1 MATPLYKGMKPKGI
15 SFYSFPSSSE
25 DVTISFQN
33 ADYKIDFS
41 KFVLLNLPKQDLI
54 NNVLDFRESFY
65 TVDPNTP
72 SKYSDQL
79 IESLRNYVANHDVN
93 IRQTKINSNTDFY
106 NVGEP
111 RTVVEKIFWKWL
123 RKTGV
128 LDLEPAVH
136 KADWDKNLTDFK
148 NPNEDTVSNSDYF
161 RKYLWKEREVIPY
174 SVPFI
179 EYIGAG
185 QFKIVITEQCKFRT
199 GDMVIFSGDTGGQVS
214 SGTTYEIISLTVGT
228 GSTTIIMDEPTI
240 TTSYT
245 PLNLNVSLNYKKVIQ
260 YIGEINA
267 MSKVQN
273 SKSNFTEI
281 TAFIPHQAGQTPTIL
296 FDIDSDNN
304 YRPTMEYP
312 ILSSDIQSE
321 ILGAENLN
329 SPIRTNPGNY
339 PGSFYGQFDTTDKT
353 YVTSNGDNLRLSGDY
368 FGVKLTNNVGLDSEN
383 YFEKL
388 DDFDSTDID
397 GLVIDFTTNHYLKM
411 NLPDYISK
419 NFDEFNAMPL
429 NGEAPKDFN
438 FNAILWYYTID
449 DGAGNITSN
458 LYGISFLN
466 NPENDDDDSDVDN
479 TLITPYQ
486 KYVSNG
492 QQDGLSYN
500 FDLNL
505 TFEVDNDMVSP
516 NFDPTAIHNLFG
528 FELYNNVLS
537 TLGKLQENFIN
548 ISNEFVRINTELN
561 EIRSLVYSQTD
572 LDYIKGRLANLE
584 ELLQLYQT
592 NQLVNSETAEIEVD
606 YTGIY
611 PAVSVNVVDLEFKD
625 IETVTTSTV
634 YLYNVTNSATT
645 AYSYNVIVPTHNKKL
660 LYIINDDLNG
670 VDFPL
675 KIVLNNDLKYKQM
688 FDILITPKKALY
700 SKKLDITMNYDNGV
714 DGVVETNL
722 ITDIDMPI
730 DLNTYDQSTS
740 AVTYNRTYYSSSS
753 VHQYAE
759 LVLSTGVTFEQTILY
774 TASSNLFELGEYVHI
789 SNFFFYSGT
798 TIINHSGLY
807 QIVDSE
813 QPYIIVN
820 LNINGLILAGVPRIS
835 LYKGVKISIL
845 RITEADSIT
854 GVDTSSISD
863 RYLIGKEII

>member
-1 MATPLYKGMKPKGI
+1 MATPLYKSMKNKGI
-15 SFYSFPSSSE
+15 SFMAFPSASE
-25 DVTISFQN
+25 DINISFQN
-33 ADYKIDFS
+33 ADYKVDFT

-72 SKYSDQL
+72 SKFSDQL

-93 IRQTKINSNTDFY
+93 IRQAKINSNTDFY

-128 LDLEPAVH
+128 IDLEPALH
-136 KADWDKNLTDFK
+136 KTDWDKNLTDYK
-148 NPNEDTVSNSDYF
+148 NANEDTVSNSDYF
-161 RKYLWKEREVIPY
+161 RKYLWKERDVVPY

-179 EYIGAG
+179 EYIGSG
-185 QFKIVITEQCKFRT
+185 QFQIIVNEQCKFRT
-199 GDMVIFSGDTGGQVS
+199 GDMVVFSGDTGGQVS
-214 SGTTYEIISLTVGT
+214 TGITYEIISLTVGT
-228 GSTTIIMDEPTI
+228 GNTTLIMEEPSI

-245 PLNLNVSLNYKKVIQ
+245 PSNLVLYLNYNKVIQ

-312 ILSSDIQSE
+312 ILPSDIQSE

-339 PGSFYGQFDTTDKT
+339 AGSFYGQFDTTDKN
-353 YVTSNGDNLRLSGDY
+353 YVTSNGDVLRLSGDY
-368 FGVKLTNNVGLDSEN
+368 YGVKLTNNVGLDAEE

-388 DDFDSTDID
+388 DDFDSTNID
-397 GLVIDFTTNHYLKM
+397 GLVLDFTTNHYLKM

-429 NGEAPKDFN
+429 NGEAPNDFM
-438 FNAILWYYTID
+438 FNAILWYYTVD

-466 NPENDDDDSDVDN
+466 NPENDDDDSDVEN
-479 TLITPYQ
+479 TLITPYK

-492 QQDGLSYN
+492 EQDGLSYN

-528 FELYNNVLS
+528 FELYNNVIS

-548 ISNEFVRINTELN
+548 ISNQFVRINSELN
-561 EIRSLVYSQTD
+561 DIRSLVYSQTD
-572 LDYIKGRLANLE
+572 LDYIKLRLANLE

-611 PAVSVNVVDLEFKD
+611 PAVSVNVIDLEFKD
-625 IETVTTSTV
+625 IETVSTSTI

-645 AYSYNVIVPTHNKKL
+645 ANSYNIIVPTHNKKL

-670 VDFPL
+670 VDLPL
-675 KIVLNNDLKYKQM
+675 KVVLNNDLKYKQVL
-688 FDILITPKKALY
+688 DILITPKKALY
-700 SKKLDITMNYDNGV
+700 SKKLTVSMNYDNGV
-714 DGVVETNL
+714 DGIIETDL

-730 DLNTYDQSTS
+730 DLKTYNQTNS
-740 AVTYNRTYYSSSS
+740 AVTYNRTYYSTAS

-759 LVLSTGVTFEQTILY
+759 LVLPTGVTYDQTVLY
-774 TASSNLFELGEYVHI
+774 TASSNFYEVGEYVYI

-798 TIINHSGLY
+798 SIMDYSGLY
-807 QIVDSE
+807 QVIDSK
-813 QPYIIVN
+813 QPYIIIN
-820 LNINGLILAGVPRIS
+820 LNTNGITLTGIPRIS
-835 LYKGVKISIL
+835 LYKGFKISIL
-845 RITEADSIT
+845 RITDIDAIT
-854 GVDTSSISD
+854 GVDTSSILD
-863 RYLIGKEII
+863 RYLIEKEII